1 MLFDTHTHVNFSG
14 FKEDADA
21 TVKRALD
28 AGTWMVNVGTQ
39 ADTSKE
45 AADMT
50 LKYNQGVFATI
61 GLHPVHTYQQ
71 MLDEEESRFKSRAES
86 FDETYYAS
94 ILNEKVVAVGEC
106 GLDYFRLPP
115 GVDEAAIKKLQQAE
129 FKKQLAFA
137 KQHQLPVVIH
147 CREAYDDVLNILKS
161 DYAGLPG
168 IVHSFTDT
176 WDTAK
181 KFLDLGFYVAL
192 NGILT
197 FDKTGKLAEVAKN
210 TPLDML
216 LTETDA
222 PYLTPPP
229 YRGKRN
235 EPAYV
240 KYIAEHIA
248 GLRGMPFEELAEATF
263 HNACRIYNIKNF
275 NK

>member
-71 MLDEEESRFKSRAES
+71 MLDEEESHFKSRAES